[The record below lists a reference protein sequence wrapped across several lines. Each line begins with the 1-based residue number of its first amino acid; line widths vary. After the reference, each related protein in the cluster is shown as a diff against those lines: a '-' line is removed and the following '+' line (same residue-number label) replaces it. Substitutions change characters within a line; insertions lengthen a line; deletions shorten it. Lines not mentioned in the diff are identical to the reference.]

1 MSGALAA
8 GSVRAIDVG
17 GAFDDAFRSVVNFL
31 PKLIAFLV
39 ILLIG
44 WLIARVLRTL
54 VNKGLEKVNFDRAV
68 QRGGLSAATT
78 RIDVSDLIARVVYYA
93 ILLIA
98 LQLAFEV
105 FGPNPVSDLLNR
117 IVAWLPRL
125 IVAIVII
132 VVVAAIASAVRDV
145 ITRSLSGVT
154 YGPFLGKLVAWL
166 ILALGVI
173 AALNQIGVATTVTLP
188 ILITVLAIIAGVT
201 IVGVGGGLVRPM
213 QQRWEGWLDRA
224 EQDFPTARAQREAY
238 QRGREDAARVDQPT
252 EAMASPAA
260 ARQAPY
266 AGQPTTQPPG
276 PGLDDSDE
284 SPWGGIGGQT
294 RPGPGANPPPPP
306 DTSRP

>member
-1 MSGALAA
+1 MFDALAA
-8 GSVRAIDVG
+8 GSAQAIDVG

-31 PKLIAFLV
+31 PKLIAFLI

-78 RIDVSDLIARVVYYA
+78 RVDASDLIARVVYYA

-98 LQLAFEV
+98 LQLAFGV

-117 IVAWLPRL
+117 IVAWLPSL
-125 IVAIVII
+125 IVAIII
-132 VVVAAIASAVRDV
+132 VVVVAAIASAVRDV
-145 ITRSLSGVT
+145 ITRALSGVS
-154 YGPFLGKLVAWL
+154 YGPFLGKMAAWL
-166 ILALGVI
+166 ILALGAI

-224 EQDFPTARAQREAY
+224 ERDIPTATARREAY

-252 EAMASPAA
+252 EAMPSPAA

-266 AGQPTTQPPG
+266 ASQPTPQAPRH
-276 PGLDDSDE
+276 GLDEPYE
-284 SPWGGIGGQT
+284 SPRGGTRGQA
-294 RPGPGANPPPPP
+294 GPGAMPPP
-306 DTSRP
+306 DTSQP